1 VRRVAARFLAA
12 LVLAGLALGA
22 SCGQD
27 KGAPTTARVP
37 ASSEWGT
44 VRIPASSAPGTARAQ
59 VKGTLGPVLV
69 PAAPETPNVA
79 ALLAPLGDPNVAAS
93 VAPLSDPATVDQI
106 HEYLRLSGE
115 MDAFRARWIAA
126 LDKNRPKGAPYWPE
140 VFWTAVKAE
149 MQKKDLTP
157 AYIVVLQHGVS
168 RGLMQEVL
176 DTYHMVG
183 ATLFVISPAGFR
195 LRSAEAAVASE
206 TNKVWLAETLEVIQR
221 VAAAYSPE
229 IKAARAKYLAEH
241 PGYVD
246 K

>member
-1 VRRVAARFLAA
+1 
-12 LVLAGLALGA
+12 
-22 SCGQD
+22 
-27 KGAPTTARVP
+27 
-37 ASSEWGT
+37 

-93 VAPLSDPATVDQI
+93 VAPLSDPATVRSDSRVSAV
-106 HEYLRLSGE
+106 ERRKWTR
-115 MDAFRARWIAA
+115 FRARWIAA

-168 RGLMQEVL
+168 RG
-176 DTYHMVG
+176 
-183 ATLFVISPAGFR
+183 
-195 LRSAEAAVASE
+195 
-206 TNKVWLAETLEVIQR
+206 
-221 VAAAYSPE
+221 
-229 IKAARAKYLAEH
+229 
-241 PGYVD
+241 
-246 K
+246 

>member
-22 SCGQD
+22 GCAQD
-27 KGAPTTARVP
+27 KGAPGTVRVP
-37 ASSEWGT
+37 ASS
-44 VRIPASSAPGTARAQ
+44 ASPDAPGTVRAQ

-69 PAAPETPNVA
+69 PAAPETRDVA
-79 ALLAPLGDPNVAAS
+79 ALLAPLGDPNAAAS
-93 VAPLSDPATVDQI
+93 VAPLGDAATVDQI
-106 HEYLRLSGE
+106 REYLRLSGD

-126 LDKNRPKGAPYWPE
+126 VDKSQSREPYWPE
-140 VFWTAVKAE
+140 PVWAAVKAE

-157 AYIVVLQHGVS
+157 MYIVMLQHGVS
-168 RGLMQEVL
+168 RGLMQDVL
-176 DTYHMVG
+176 DTYHEVG

-195 LRSAEAAVASE
+195 LRSAEAAVAAE
-206 TNKVWLAETLEVIQR
+206 TNKVTLAETLEVIQR
-221 VAAAYSPE
+221 VAAAYGPE

-241 PGYVD
+241 PEYVD